1 MFFFSGLLAPLLVA
15 IVLAYLLEWPTVR
28 LERIGLSRTWA
39 TSLVLILF
47 VGILLC
53 WLCGAA
59 GGLAAGIYLI
69 RDMPGM
75 LNKLSVFCHYAAA
88 LSGVNG
94 CRHHRCDGGKY
105 AQSDADGGRLGE

>member
-1 MFFFSGLLAPLLVA
+1 M
-15 IVLAYLLEWPTVR
+15 LAYLLEWPTVR

-47 VGILLC
+47 VGILL
-53 WLCGAA
+53 L
-59 GGLAAGIYLI
+59 LAFVVLPVAWQQGIYLI

-75 LNKLSVFCHYAAA
+75 LNKLSDFAATLPRR

-94 CRHHRCDGGKY
+94 CRHYRCDGGKY
-105 AQSDADGGRLGE
+105 AHPDADGGRLGG